1 MSTPQPKLT
10 AAVFLYEDSL
20 PVTYLFQGTWA
31 ARYTRSGN
39 DWKIDAPFSVPHH
52 LTVFWPGLTFTTAGH
67 QRQDAFFEPT
77 AGNLWIT
84 RDGKLIRY
92 NRATKKAAAP
102 VDLKS
107 QLAVDT
113 HFEKGVDAALNTPEL
128 VTLFRGNQYCTF
140 TAKGAVKQKKTAL
153 PTGITHVDAACF
165 VPTADKKGGTA
176 YLFTGGT
183 YRTCSLSTTDG
194 KLTLT
199 GSEPT
204 PIGRTWPRAPLT
216 PPHLDIYVTGYSET
230 FRIST
235 NIDISDRDAP
245 LPRKTWV
252 SYHEMSGFMASRGVF
267 TPDGAH
273 VYDADYDILRYF
285 DLPVDEAEEEA
296 KQKWAY
302 KPSGEK
308 FDKPLNAPDWKSLW
322 FSRNGG
328 TDAGRIETDHGA
340 KPSTHHKAPTIF
352 PSPSK
357 CRFSPSGDLLYC
369 AETFYMETK
378 SRVHAFDIKQNKV
391 TATSDKFDD
400 TYPAL
405 ACDDGTWVYAAGSK
419 AVHKCAASAPKAVSE
434 VRKWSTERFYWP
446 ATATP
451 DGRIVAVLKTGDSQN
466 DAEVGIFDPA
476 TNILDT
482 VKFSQCS
489 IPHDTYSRIAVDP
502 NGKLAFCI
510 LESISKSIVEIAM
523 IDLKVRKV
531 RRLRLPVAKREY
543 SAVNTVLP
551 RWD

>member
-1 MSTPQPKLT
+1 MTTPQPKLT

-216 PPHLDIYVTGYSET
+216 PPHLDIYVTRDPSALRVG
-230 FRIST
+230 T

-245 LPRKTWV
+245 LPSRTWL
-252 SYHEMSGFMASRGVF
+252 SYHHMSGLIMPGAVF
-267 TPDGAH
+267 TPDNAH
-273 VYDADYDILRYF
+273 CYDVLYGDLRYL
-285 DLPVDEAEEEA
+285 DLPADENETKA
-296 KQKWAY
+296 KQRWTYGSA
-302 KPSGEK
+302 GEQ
-308 FDKPLNAPDWKSLW
+308 FSHPLNAPDWKNLW
-322 FSRNGG
+322 FSRKGG
-328 TDAGRIETDHGA
+328 TEAGRIETAHGA
-340 KPSTHHKAPTIF
+340 KPSTHHKVPT
-352 PSPSK
+352 
-357 CRFSPSGDLLYC
+357 RFSSVDRSSFSFHGDLLY
-369 AETFYMETK
+369 
-378 SRVHAFDIKQNKV
+378 HAATLPGDKTEIDVFDVQQNKV
-391 TATSDKFDD
+391 TATSEKFSDS
-400 TYPAL
+400 YVVL
-405 ACDDGTWVYAAGSK
+405 AGDDGTWVYAVGEK
-419 AVHKCAASAPKAVSE
+419 AVHKCGIPGTKKVTE
-434 VRKWSTERFYWP
+434 VRKWSADRDRGDFP
-446 ATATP
+446 TAKTR
-451 DGRIVAVLKTGDSQN
+451 DGRIVAVLKQGDKQK
-466 DAEVGIFDPA
+466 DAEIGILDPA
-476 TNILDT
+476 TNVLET
-482 VKFSQCS
+482 VKFSSAS
-489 IPHDTYSRIAVDP
+489 IAIGSITVEP
-502 NGKLAFCI
+502 NGKFAFCI
-510 LESISKSIVEIAM
+510 LENLYHEIVEIAVT
-523 IDLKVRKV
+523 DLKTRKIK
-531 RRLRLPVAKREY
+531 RLPLPVPKGQCTG
-543 SAVNTVLP
+543 VHTVLP